1 MNSFISRP
9 IGLESRRYIGNKTK
23 LTDWIMETSR
33 RECPE
38 AHSFCDIFAGTGAVA
53 GKAIPY
59 YDQVIFNDLLCAN
72 RVIYQGFFEKGEWN
86 RDKLCTILD
95 EYNHTDYNSL
105 EDNYF
110 SINFGGKYFDYG
122 VSKLIGYV
130 RQNIEDRR
138 GELTDKE
145 YNILLS
151 TLIYNMDRIANTV
164 GHFDAYIQGKEIE
177 KKSLTL
183 RLIDAR
189 SYDNVAIYQE
199 NSNTLARTLHAD
211 IVYMDPPYNSR
222 QYCDAYHLYENLVR
236 WEKPEVKGV
245 AGKFNQKDNKSDF
258 CTMKAVD
265 AFADLVDNLHTRYIV
280 LSYNNMAK
288 KGNGRSNAKMDDTDI
303 MRILEAKGR
312 VQVFS
317 HDHRPFT
324 TGKSNIKNHQERL
337 FICVCDNH

>member
-1 MNSFISRP
+1 M
-9 IGLESRRYIGNKTK
+9 
-23 LTDWIMETSR
+23 
-33 RECPE
+33 
-38 AHSFCDIFAGTGAVA
+38 
-53 GKAIPY
+53 
-59 YDQVIFNDLLCAN
+59 IFNDLLCAN

-145 YNILLS
+145 YSILLS

-189 SYDNVAIYQE
+189 SCDNVAIYQE

-245 AGKFNQKDNKSDF
+245 AGKFNQKDKKSDF

-280 LSYNNMAK
+280 IQQYGK
-288 KGNGRSNAKMDDTDI
+288 KREWAIQCKNGRYRHHAYTRS
-303 MRILEAKGR
+303 
-312 VQVFS
+312 Q
-317 HDHRPFT
+317 RPSTSF
-324 TGKSNIKNHQERL
+324 
-337 FICVCDNH
+337 FP